1 MSKEESFW
9 ANDDIGVFDTRISME
24 DRLGLERR
32 QRDERPK
39 HKLKEPSP
47 PPRVTNNANWK
58 QDETGRVERRG
69 PRETVREARLVGRT
83 IPGNLAVLVLYVAG
97 QRSNYLREATKRDAS
112 SGVAERDE
120 LEAAPKPGEARQ
132 EDGKEALEPRMR
144 IWHRRQPR

>member
-58 QDETGRVERRG
+58 QDETGRMERRG
-69 PRETVREARLVGRT
+69 PRETVREA
-83 IPGNLAVLVLYVAG
+83 
-97 QRSNYLREATKRDAS
+97 
-112 SGVAERDE
+112 
-120 LEAAPKPGEARQ
+120 
-132 EDGKEALEPRMR
+132 
-144 IWHRRQPR
+144 